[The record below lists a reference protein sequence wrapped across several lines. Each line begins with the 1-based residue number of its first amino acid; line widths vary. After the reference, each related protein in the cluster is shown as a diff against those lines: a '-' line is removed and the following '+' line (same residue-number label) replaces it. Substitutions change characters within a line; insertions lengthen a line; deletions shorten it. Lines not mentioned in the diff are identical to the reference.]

1 MLKSQIDN
9 LKIQTTSY
17 LFVSISFF
25 LYVCRLYSVEKVEFN
40 TRNVRINEQFIYVNC
55 CVKRV
60 RKKMKKK
67 KIS

>member
-55 CVKRV
+55 CV
-60 RKKMKKK
+60 
-67 KIS
+67 